1 MNVILNAFLVTGA
14 TSGGKLWPFA
24 IYRRF
29 LPIKITQSSRHYE
42 GRFNVDE
49 EACNKKQC
57 ASPTNNYCSFKQ
69 INYNLDR

>member
-49 EACNKKQC
+49 ETAVHLTRNSVPVQ
-57 ASPTNNYCSFKQ
+57 Q
-69 INYNLDR
+69 IIIVLLNR